1 MGVWSKYFQGGW
13 RMEWVLIGV
22 GSMERILGGGG
33 GRGIW
38 SEYLL
43 GVEDMEYL

>member
-1 MGVWSKYFQGGW
+1 MGTCRGREYGENTWW
-13 RMEWVLIGV
+13 
-22 GSMERILGGGG
+22 GGG